1 MLFDI
6 SDSDFSADLWS
17 FIDHKMTRIKISLIK
32 HLKEVLQNEWS
43 NVPIEFVKNMIESMP
58 KRVAAC
64 IKAKRGHFKF

>member
-1 MLFDI
+1 MN
-6 SDSDFSADLWS
+6 
-17 FIDHKMTRIKISLIK
+17 RIKISLIK

-64 IKAKRGHFKF
+64 IKAKRSHFKF